1 MKENLKIT
9 IPTEWK
15 DITLGKW
22 LLIQKDLDGYK
33 DEPEAQLHILI
44 HHFTGLEIDDILRMD
59 GTSYNTL
66 KEKITN
72 FQSPDD
78 LELTR
83 FVTIDGVEYGFEP
96 NLANISYG
104 AYVDI
109 TQYESVT
116 IDKNWAKVMS
126 ILFRPVKK
134 KMGELYE
141 IEPYNGIIDEE
152 KWLDV
157 TMDVHY
163 GALFFFLHTSMDLMQ
178 GILNSLKETEI
189 PPNIK
194 SILEKSGKVMHQYT
208 NLHLGISKEW
218 TK

>member
-22 LLIQKDLDGYK
+22 LIIQKDLNAYK
-33 DEPEAQLHILI
+33 DEAEAQLHVLI
-44 HHFTGLEIDDILRMD
+44 HHFTGLDVDAILRMD
-59 GTSYNTL
+59 SVSYNNL

-78 LELTR
+78 LELIR

-96 NLANISYG
+96 NLANIAYG

-116 IDKNWAKVMS
+116 IDKNWAKIMS

-141 IEPYNGIIDEE
+141 IEPYEGIVDEE
-152 KWLDV
+152 KWLNV
-157 TMDVHY
+157 SMDVHY

-178 GILNSLKETEI
+178 GILNSLTETEL
-189 PPNIK
+189 PHNIK
-194 SILEKSGKVMHQYT
+194 SILERSGKVMHQYT
-208 NLHLGISKEW
+208 NLPMGIFK
-218 TK
+218 K

>member
-1 MKENLKIT
+1 MKQNLKIT

-22 LLIQKDLDGYK
+22 LLIQKDLDAYK
-33 DEPEAQLHILI
+33 DEPDAQLHLLI
-44 HHFTGLEIDDILRMD
+44 HHFTGIELDDILRMD

-78 LELTR
+78 LELVR

-116 IDKNWAKVMS
+116 IDKNWAKIMS

-141 IEPYNGIIDEE
+141 IEPYNGIVDEE
-152 KWLDV
+152 KWLSV

-178 GILNSLKETEI
+178 GILNSLTETEL

-208 NLHLGISKEW
+208 NLQMGISKEW
-218 TK
+218 MK

>member
-22 LLIQKDLDGYK
+22 LIIQKDLNAYK
-33 DEPEAQLHILI
+33 DEAEAQLHVLI
-44 HHFTGLEIDDILRMD
+44 HHFTGLDVDAILRMD
-59 GTSYNTL
+59 SVSYNNL

-78 LELTR
+78 LELVR

-96 NLANISYG
+96 NLANIAYG

-109 TQYESVT
+109 TQYESVS
-116 IDKNWAKVMS
+116 IDKNWAKIMS

-141 IEPYNGIIDEE
+141 IEPYNGIVDEE
-152 KWLDV
+152 KWLNV

-163 GALFFFLHTSMDLMQ
+163 GALFFFLHTSMDLIQ
-178 GILNSLKETEI
+178 DILNSLTETEL
-189 PPNIK
+189 PHNIK
-194 SILEKSGKVMHQYT
+194 SILERSGRVMHQYT
-208 NLHLGISKEW
+208 NLPMEIFK
-218 TK
+218 K